1 MKSKNVF
8 FVVLIVGIV
17 LMTASKLLSNQMG
30 ASLATHWNAAGEADG
45 YGSSFMG
52 LYFLP
57 ILIILMTA
65 LILAIPNIDPL
76 KANIET
82 FKSDYH
88 LFVYSF
94 AGFMYYVYSLTLL
107 WNLGVHFSMNA
118 LLTPAFGLFFILTGR
133 MMMKAKRNFFI
144 GIRTPW
150 TLANDEVWRKTHQL
164 GGKLFI
170 ISGILTAATVLYPP
184 AAMYVL
190 LVTSLLSAFI
200 AYIYSYLEFRNIENE
215 VLLKK

>member
-1 MKSKNVF
+1 MKSKTVF

-17 LMTASKLLSNQMG
+17 LMTAGKLLSNQMG

-45 YGSSFMG
+45 YGSTFTG
-52 LYFLP
+52 LYLIP
-57 ILIILMTA
+57 ILTIILTA
-65 LILAIPNIDPL
+65 FILAVPNIDPL

-82 FKSDYH
+82 FRSDYH
-88 LFVYSF
+88 IFVLVF
-94 AGFMYYVYSLTLL
+94 AGFMYYVYSLTLA
-107 WNLGVHFSMNA
+107 WNMGLRFSMNA

-133 MMMKAKRNFFI
+133 LMLKAKRNYFI

-184 AAMYVL
+184 AALYVL
-190 LVTSLLSAFI
+190 LATSIVAANI
-200 AYIYSYLEFRNIENE
+200 AIVYSYFEFRKIENKVSPE
-215 VLLKK
+215 K